1 MTSFQD
7 SSFKR
12 CDQKLA
18 QRKCLMPVLFSGV
31 KTVQMGRKVLDFIRY
46 LFMEKT
52 TRRKKWVDFVQLKPA
67 HWKPTKYSAL
77 CSKHFRDDDFTVKFL
92 DLTGH
97 SLQPRLRKV
106 RVCAFPTVHTR
117 TVQFVRESKY
127 RASLFVA
134 TRT

>member
-1 MTSFQD
+1 MS
-7 SSFKR
+7 
-12 CDQKLA
+12 
-18 QRKCLMPVLFSGV
+18 VLFSGV
-31 KTVQMGRKVLDFIRY
+31 KTVQMGRNVLNFIRY
-46 LFMEKT
+46 LFMEQT
-52 TRRKKWVDFVQLKPA
+52 TTRKKWVDFVQLKLA

-97 SLQPRLRKV
+97 NLQPRLRKV
-106 RVCAFPTVHTR
+106 GVCVFPTVHTGA
-117 TVQFVRESKY
+117 VQFVGESKY